1 MPWQTAAGSSSDLV
15 EYVSP
20 GSTAR
25 IVDTDITGGI
35 QIHSHD
41 AARDDEVKK
50 ELKEDIAQ
58 VKKEVSYIKNNVAE
72 LKGSMNMLIGIIQSC
87 KE

>member
-1 MPWQTAAGSSSDLV
+1 MILTSL
-15 EYVSP
+15 
-20 GSTAR
+20 
-25 IVDTDITGGI
+25 GGI
-35 QIHSHD
+35 QIHLHD

-58 VKKEVSYIKNNVAE
+58 VKKEVSYIKNNAAE

-87 KE
+87 KEIFLFLFCFSMVNTDG